1 MHRPKDG
8 IVSGCTVTVCVRTQV
23 ASCLMSLARLRPTHG
38 SIEFNVSAEDE
49 PINEGSLEVESWHDS
64 VFKLQSHMCRMGA
77 RAYQ

>member
-1 MHRPKDG
+1 
-8 IVSGCTVTVCVRTQV
+8 
-23 ASCLMSLARLRPTHG
+23 MSLARPRPTHG

>member
-1 MHRPKDG
+1 
-8 IVSGCTVTVCVRTQV
+8 
-23 ASCLMSLARLRPTHG
+23 MSLARLRPTHG